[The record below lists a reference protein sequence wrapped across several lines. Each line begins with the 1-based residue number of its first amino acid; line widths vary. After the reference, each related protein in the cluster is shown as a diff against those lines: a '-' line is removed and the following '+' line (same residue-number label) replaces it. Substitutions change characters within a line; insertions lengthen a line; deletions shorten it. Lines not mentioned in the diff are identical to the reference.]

1 MGELIR
7 QDVVRIVRRRM
18 FIVGLL
24 VTVAYQLLVLF
35 SMVVPMGYGYDPN
48 AQAVINGTS
57 LPAVSLT
64 VAALGNTTASWIV
77 SPGACAAWFAGSL
90 SSGYVDLRQSW
101 GASRRRQTIAALLAS
116 ELAAGILF
124 LVTLA
129 AVFAVS
135 AMVSVDPL
143 GPSSRETLELVRAG
157 VLYDCPLDARYAR
170 DLVLPLVGMLLAV
183 CSGFVLALM
192 FGDEFVA
199 GAAPAIFPALSS
211 LDLRPL
217 GETFTIGACVLTGE
231 QWICAFAKTG
241 AVLVLLVVAIV
252 TLAPRVRWS

>member
-1 MGELIR
+1 M
-7 QDVVRIVRRRM
+7 
-18 FIVGLL
+18 
-24 VTVAYQLLVLF
+24 
-35 SMVVPMGYGYDPN
+35 
-48 AQAVINGTS
+48 
-57 LPAVSLT
+57 
-64 VAALGNTTASWIV
+64 

-192 FGDEFVA
+192 FGDELVA
-199 GAAPAIFPALSS
+199 GAAPAVFPALSS

-231 QWICAFAKTG
+231 QWICALARTG
-241 AVLVLLVVAIV
+241 AVLVFLVVAIV

>member
-183 CSGFVLALM
+183 CWGFVLALM

-199 GAAPAIFPALSS
+199 GAALAVFPALSS

-231 QWICAFAKTG
+231 QWICALARTG
-241 AVLVLLVVAIV
+241 AVLAFLVVAIV